1 MSKFNNIVVK
11 INVKSRKNE
20 FNKELNNFNLESS
33 SGTGFFIT
41 KNLILTCYHVIKDAI
56 KIDILYKQ
64 TNEFTCSVKY
74 ILYDDDLAVI
84 EVENNAIFD
93 DVEILDFYCITG
105 NENSN
110 KINTNNNIDLSEV
123 LTIGF
128 PLSSTNIKITKGII
142 SGFQDS
148 KLQTDASLNHGN
160 SGGPLLFY
168 DDITKKYKILGINVS
183 KITNAESTGF
193 VVPIYRFIIF
203 WNLVNKGIIFDTY
216 IYKPLLQFDYQ
227 ELIQDKLR
235 DLLYYN
241 YKIKKGIR
249 ISILNSKFYLN
260 KYFKENEILLS
271 VNNSKIDINGFI
283 KLDITPEKIS
293 IDDIGLWFMPGDI
306 ITFQVYSPE
315 KRQIRIENI
324 KLEIIN
330 QNLIND
336 LSITNNIN
344 KFSIENNGLIY
355 SVITNKHLNS
365 LKNLNLSYYSYI
377 QIINRFINQKDL
389 FTIYLSDINIEEIL
403 KLNKKDNFSKY
414 PIGQIIV
421 ELNDKSF
428 INYDEFINICKEK
441 IVKIKTIDNDI
452 YLI

>member
-20 FNKELNNFNLESS
+20 FNKELNNFNIESS

-56 KIDILYKQ
+56 KINILYKQ
-64 TNEFTCSVKY
+64 TNDFTCSVKY

-84 EVENNAIFD
+84 EVEPNPIFD

-110 KINTNNNIDLSEV
+110 RNNSSNSVYLNTV
-123 LTIGF
+123 FTIGF
-128 PLSSTNIKITKGII
+128 PLSSTNIKVTKGII

-168 DDITKKYKILGINVS
+168 DNKIKKYKILGINVS
-183 KITNAESTGF
+183 KVSNAESTGF
-193 VVPIYRFIIF
+193 VVPIYRFLIF
-203 WNLVNKGIIFDTY
+203 WNLVNKGQVFDKY
-216 IYKPLLQFDYQ
+216 IHKPLLEFDYQ
-227 ELIQDKLR
+227 ELIQEKLR
-235 DLLYYN
+235 DLLYDN
-241 YKIKKGIR
+241 YKIKQGIR
-249 ISILNSKFYLN
+249 ISILNSKYYLN
-260 KYFKENEILLS
+260 NYFKQNEILLRI
-271 VNNSKIDINGFI
+271 NNFKIDVNGFV
-283 KLDITPEKIS
+283 KLNITPDKIS

-306 ITFQVYSPE
+306 IKFHVYSPE
-315 KRQIRIENI
+315 KKEIRIENI
-324 KLEIIN
+324 KLEVIK

-336 LSITNNIN
+336 LNITNDIN

-365 LKNLNLSYYSYI
+365 LKNLNLTYYCYI

-389 FTIYLSDINIEEIL
+389 FTIYLSDINIEEVSKI
-403 KLNKKDNFSKY
+403 NKQDNFSKY
-414 PIGQIIV
+414 PIGQIII
-421 ELNDKSF
+421 ELNDKTFSS
-428 INYDEFINICKEK
+428 YDEFINICKEK
-441 IVKIKTIDNDI
+441 IIKIKTIDNDI